1 MSRIAIVKIHPGLN
15 MALPQLSGDLVQAGH
30 ETRMYFFKQYK
41 IEEEYFN
48 SEFSDDRNVKLE
60 ANYTD
65 FEEEYQ
71 TLAAQLADFNP
82 DVIGLSVI
90 SLSIPEAVKTTQFL
104 RSKFN
109 LPIIWGG
116 VGVTLEPEIAI
127 PHADIICVGEGEEVM
142 VDLADRLD
150 KGEDIKRIEG
160 TWAKTEDGE
169 IIKNARRPSGSLD
182 AISIP
187 DWNPDKMLYIT
198 SEKVLDGAAAYKL
211 ITDGDYQIMTQRG
224 CPFSCS
230 FCVESRY
237 QEMFGKKNS
246 LRRRSV
252 DVVIEELVR
261 AKETFNPQV
270 IWFWDDVFTLNP
282 RWLEEFLPRYKE
294 EVGIPF
300 WCYTYPTTHKP
311 KLLRQLKDAGCN
323 CISMGVQSGS
333 ERVLREVYNRP
344 TPLDRVIEASQEI
357 VDAGIIGYFDL
368 ISRSSFEIEEDLR
381 STFNFLVDL
390 PQEMN
395 YIGVGEMKSY
405 PTYAYTREEE
415 AAEIDT
421 IAKSVEGLDDKT
433 FDYYHNLYWVALNPH
448 LDREEKL
455 RIGADP
461 AYRENPALL
470 EKYYYAHLTV
480 NQAIY
485 QMRMATISGDHP
497 YQMFPPPRH
506 KHNPMSAS
514 QAPPAARVSV

>member
-160 TWAKTEDGE
+160 TWAKTKDGE

-237 QEMFGKKNS
+237 
-246 LRRRSV
+246 
-252 DVVIEELVR
+252 
-261 AKETFNPQV
+261 
-270 IWFWDDVFTLNP
+270 
-282 RWLEEFLPRYKE
+282 
-294 EVGIPF
+294 
-300 WCYTYPTTHKP
+300 H
-311 KLLRQLKDAGCN
+311 
-323 CISMGVQSGS
+323 
-333 ERVLREVYNRP
+333 
-344 TPLDRVIEASQEI
+344 
-357 VDAGIIGYFDL
+357 
-368 ISRSSFEIEEDLR
+368 
-381 STFNFLVDL
+381 
-390 PQEMN
+390 
-395 YIGVGEMKSY
+395 
-405 PTYAYTREEE
+405 
-415 AAEIDT
+415 
-421 IAKSVEGLDDKT
+421 
-433 FDYYHNLYWVALNPH
+433 
-448 LDREEKL
+448 
-455 RIGADP
+455 
-461 AYRENPALL
+461 
-470 EKYYYAHLTV
+470 
-480 NQAIY
+480 
-485 QMRMATISGDHP
+485 
-497 YQMFPPPRH
+497 
-506 KHNPMSAS
+506 
-514 QAPPAARVSV
+514 